1 MKMTMN
7 LLRPLLLSTALTA
20 ALAGCATTPSAD
32 PAAELRVPAV
42 YGRGDAAA
50 NAPLQAVAHEVTAP
64 VADVHADAWWQGFA
78 DPRLDRLIEAVLA
91 RNTDMASA
99 GLKLE
104 RARAQAGLAT
114 ADLWPQANGSVSA
127 SGSRSIDSGDD
138 WSRNHSASVSLGWE
152 LDLWGKLRGQRDIA
166 QWEAQ
171 ATAQDLQ
178 NTVLSL
184 VGQSTD
190 LYWQLGYLNQAIATG
205 QANLERLQRTA
216 ALVQTQFDAGG
227 VSRLEVRQAQQNIE
241 SQKAAQSQLEQQ
253 RVETRNALTVLLDG
267 QPWPLADEPQNLDI
281 AQSPTLAEGLPAELL
296 ARRPDLRAAELRLR
310 QSLKNIKVTAT
321 SYYPSLSL
329 SGAVGSSSASLGD
342 VLTNPVATLGAGLSL
357 SGAVGSS
364 ATSLGD
370 VLTNPVAT
378 LGAGLSLPFLKFR
391 QMQLDIKSADLSYQI
406 AANDFRRT
414 LYTALSEV
422 DNALSARTRLAE
434 QVAAAQASYDEAV
447 EIARLYE
454 VRYRAGAT
462 DLRTWLEAEQT
473 RRNAE
478 LSLAQTKRSQLVNDV
493 TLYKALGGGAQQLQ

>member
-1 MKMTMN
+1 MKMTMTAY
-7 LLRPLLLSTALTA
+7 RPLLLSAALTTVLA
-20 ALAGCATTPSAD
+20 ACATTPSAD
-32 PAAELRVPAV
+32 PAAHLPVPAQ

-50 NAPLQAVAHEVTAP
+50 NAPVQDIQREVTAP
-64 VADVHADAWWQGFA
+64 PADIRADAWWQGFA
-78 DPRLDRLIEAVLA
+78 DPRLDQLIARVLDS
-91 RNTDMASA
+91 NTGMASA

-104 RARAQAGLAT
+104 RARAHAGLAG
-114 ADLWPQANGSVSA
+114 ADLWPQASGSVSA
-127 SGSRSIDSGDD
+127 SASRSTDRGDD
-138 WSRNHSASVSLGWE
+138 WSRNHGASVSLGWE

-166 QWEAQ
+166 RWEAQ

-178 NTVLSL
+178 STALSL
-184 VGQSTD
+184 VGQSCE

-205 QANLERLQRTA
+205 QANLDRLERTA
-216 ALVQTQFDAGG
+216 ALVQSQFKAGA

-241 SQKAAQSQLEQQ
+241 SQRAAQAQLEQQ

-267 QPWPLADEPQNLDI
+267 QPWPLADEPQDLDV
-281 AQSPTLAEGLPAELL
+281 AQSPALAEGLPAELL

-310 QSLKNIKVTAT
+310 QSLASIKVTAT

-329 SGAVGSSSASLGD
+329 SGSIGSSSPSLSE
-342 VLTNPVATLGAGLSL
+342 VLTH
-357 SGAVGSS
+357 
-364 ATSLGD
+364 
-370 VLTNPVAT
+370 PVAT

-391 QMQLDIKSADLSYQI
+391 QMQLDIDSADLSYQI

-422 DNALSARTRLAE
+422 DNALSARTRLA
-434 QVAAAQASYDEAV
+434 QQLAAAQASYEEAM

-473 RRNAE
+473 RRSSE
-478 LSLAQTKRSQLVNDV
+478 LSLAQVKRSQLVNDV
-493 TLYKALGGGAQQLQ
+493 TLYKALGGGTP

>member
-50 NAPLQAVAHEVTAP
+50 NTPVQAVAHEVTAP
-64 VADVHADAWWQGFA
+64 VANVHADAWWQGFA

-357 SGAVGSS
+357 
-364 ATSLGD
+364 
-370 VLTNPVAT
+370 
-378 LGAGLSLPFLKFR
+378 PFLKFR

>member
-1 MKMTMN
+1 MKMTMKA
-7 LLRPLLLSTALTA
+7 LRPLLLSATLAA
-20 ALAGCATTPSAD
+20 ALAGCATTPGAN
-32 PAAELRVPAV
+32 PAATLRAPAT

-50 NAPLQAVAHEVTAP
+50 NAPVQDIERDLTAP
-64 VADVHADAWWQGFA
+64 PADIRADAWWQGFA
-78 DPRLDRLIEAVLA
+78 DPHLDQLIERVLDS
-91 RNTDMASA
+91 NTDMASA

-104 RARAQAGLAT
+104 RARVQAGLAS
-114 ADLWPQANGSVSA
+114 ADLWPQAAGSANA
-127 SGSRSIDSGDD
+127 SGSRSIDSADA
-138 WSRNHSASVSLGWE
+138 WTRNHSASISLGWE

-166 QWEAQ
+166 RWEAQ

-184 VGQSTD
+184 IGQSCE

-205 QANLERLQRTA
+205 EANLERLERTA
-216 ALVQTQFDAGG
+216 ALVQSQFDAGA
-227 VSRLEVRQAQQNIE
+227 VSRLEVRQARQNIE
-241 SQKAAQSQLEQQ
+241 SQKAAQAQLEQQ

-267 QPWPLADEPQNLDI
+267 QPWPSADEPQNLDI
-281 AQSPTLAEGLPAELL
+281 ARSPTVAEGLPAELL

-310 QSLKNIKVTAT
+310 QSLANIKVTAT

-329 SGAVGSSSASLGD
+329 SGAVGSSSASLGN
-342 VLTNPVATLGAGLSL
+342 VLS
-357 SGAVGSS
+357 
-364 ATSLGD
+364 
-370 VLTNPVAT
+370 NPVAT

-391 QMQLDIKSADLSYQI
+391 QMQLDIDSADLSYQI

-434 QVAAAQASYDEAV
+434 QVAAAQASHDEAV
-447 EIARLYE
+447 QIARLYE

-473 RRNAE
+473 RRSSE
-478 LSLAQTKRSQLVNDV
+478 LSLAQVKRSQLVNDV
-493 TLYKALGGGAQQLQ
+493 TLYKALGGGAVAVSAP